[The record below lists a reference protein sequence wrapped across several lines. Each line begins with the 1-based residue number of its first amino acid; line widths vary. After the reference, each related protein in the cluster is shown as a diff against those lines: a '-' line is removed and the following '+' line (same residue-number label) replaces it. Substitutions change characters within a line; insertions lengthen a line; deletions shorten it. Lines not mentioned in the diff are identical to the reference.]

1 MAPNRLWEKPLLK
14 PLNLVSQA
22 PGMNFSSLLSYGYLI
37 TIPILFFLLYG
48 VWTSLEQCHKL
59 GLAKSIG
66 VSNFSINKLQHFL
79 SFATILLAIDLKHI
93 FCKMFVRSTQ
103 KNCQTMK
110 RRSKA
115 SLKSIF
121 TPTKRSAIVLLEV
134 VCYGLAQT
142 HAGQP
147 DPSSS
152 RPSTPPDPDTRPVR
166 LARSRRTAP
175 LRVWA

>member
-37 TIPILFFLLYG
+37 TIPILFFLLY
-48 VWTSLEQCHKL
+48 
-59 GLAKSIG
+59 
-66 VSNFSINKLQHFL
+66 
-79 SFATILLAIDLKHI
+79 IDLKHI

-134 VCYGLAQT
+134 GLREKVAT
-142 HAGQP
+142 ALSA
-147 DPSSS
+147 PSA
-152 RPSTPPDPDTRPVR
+152 TKHWEH
-166 LARSRRTAP
+166 LQ
-175 LRVWA
+175 LC

>member
-37 TIPILFFLLYG
+37 TIPILFFLLY
-48 VWTSLEQCHKL
+48 
-59 GLAKSIG
+59 
-66 VSNFSINKLQHFL
+66 
-79 SFATILLAIDLKHI
+79 IDLKHI

>member
-1 MAPNRLWEKPLLK
+1 MNAKPGLFKASYHDQNDLVPFDLK
-14 PLNLVSQA
+14 
-22 PGMNFSSLLSYGYLI
+22 
-37 TIPILFFLLYG
+37 G

-79 SFATILLAIDLKHI
+79 SFATILLAVSQIDLKHI

-134 VCYGLAQT
+134 GLREKVAT
-142 HAGQP
+142 ALSA
-147 DPSSS
+147 PSA
-152 RPSTPPDPDTRPVR
+152 TKHWEH
-166 LARSRRTAP
+166 LQ
-175 LRVWA
+175 LC

>member
-79 SFATILLAIDLKHI
+79 SFATILLAVSQIDLKHI

-134 VCYGLAQT
+134 GLREKVAT
-142 HAGQP
+142 ALSA
-147 DPSSS
+147 PSA
-152 RPSTPPDPDTRPVR
+152 TKHWEH
-166 LARSRRTAP
+166 LQ
-175 LRVWA
+175 LC